1 MSKPI
6 FVFTTTL
13 DGAHLQTISGKHAAI
28 HYYTA
33 DGCFGP
39 TSETYAIPTLDF
51 DHKKLPLYRLMPFVH
66 EFILY
71 AMRTPDKT
79 FFVPVFEDH
88 KAKEIAPLFK
98 LAPKNILVPPV
109 YLELL

>member
-1 MSKPI
+1 
-6 FVFTTTL
+6 
-13 DGAHLQTISGKHAAI
+13 
-28 HYYTA
+28 
-33 DGCFGP
+33 
-39 TSETYAIPTLDF
+39 
-51 DHKKLPLYRLMPFVH
+51 MPFVH